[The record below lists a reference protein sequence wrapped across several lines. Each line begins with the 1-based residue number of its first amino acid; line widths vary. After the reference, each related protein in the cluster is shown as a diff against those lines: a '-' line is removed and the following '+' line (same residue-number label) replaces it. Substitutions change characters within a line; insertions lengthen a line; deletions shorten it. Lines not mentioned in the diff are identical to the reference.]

1 MFSCAARTGLLLLA
15 VVLLLAGSTR
25 PGHAVD
31 SAALRFGSVA
41 GPGWSVR
48 DVDVRLDWLE
58 DATASLVAQIR
69 RLQLPAPAGDL
80 RDVRLECPRLQFD
93 GNTLECPAG
102 RLLAQSGR
110 YGGQRVAVMF
120 RYRIPD
126 QELTVHLDGVRG
138 FGGRLHVDV
147 RQAAAGWQV
156 QLRGTGLDLAAISRE
171 AHDLGYPVPV
181 LSGDSRAGIRV
192 TVRGSGPE
200 LAAASLAVQLQD
212 ATFSNAAGSLAGE
225 HAGLDVQVAV
235 RPHGPGWQVHLL
247 ADEHTGALYF
257 EPLYLEAS
265 GQPIH
270 LDTTFDWLPRTR
282 VLQLRALTYR
292 HPGVLAMQVSGSLDW
307 REMLRP
313 VDLQVELQ
321 EGRMPGLYEIYLQ
334 PWLLQGVAGTLRTA
348 GSVHG
353 RLTLADGRPV
363 SAQLELGGV
372 EVEQQD
378 GLFGFRDLD
387 GTLRWSGR
395 ETRRSE
401 LGWQSGHLYRIDLGP
416 TRLALDSAGRQLRL
430 ARPAQIPVLDGSLEI
445 DSFELAQPAGRPLH
459 WAVDGTLTPVS
470 LQTLTGALDWPEFGG
485 KLSGV
490 IPQVSYDDGV
500 LRVGGVLQVRV
511 FGGDIT
517 LRDLTLEQP
526 FGEVPRL
533 QVSAQARQIDL
544 EQLTRAFSFGRI
556 EGKLAGRIDGLQME
570 NWQPVAFDAEFAT
583 PPGDRSRHRI
593 SQKAVDN
600 ISSIGGGGVGGAL
613 SRSLLRILKDFPYDR
628 LGIRCRLQNGICAMG
643 GVAPADGGYYL
654 VKGRFIPPRLDVIG
668 YSDRVDWSGLVGQL
682 KRVIEGQS
690 AGGH

>member
-1 MFSCAARTGLLLLA
+1 MISSAARTGLLLLA
-15 VVLLLAGSTR
+15 VVLLLAGSTL

-31 SAALRFGSVA
+31 AVVLRFAQVT

-48 DVDVRLDWLE
+48 DVHVQLDWLE
-58 DATASLVAQIR
+58 DATASLVAQVR
-69 RLQLPAPAGDL
+69 QLQLPAPVGDL
-80 RDVRLECPRLQFD
+80 LDVRLECPQLQFD
-93 GNTLECPAG
+93 GITIDCPAG

-110 YGGQRVAVMF
+110 YGRQRVAVTF
-120 RYRIPD
+120 RYRVTD
-126 QELTVHLDGVRG
+126 HELNVHLDGVH
-138 FGGRLHVDV
+138 FLGGNLRVDV
-147 RQAAAGWQV
+147 DQAAAGWQV
-156 QLRGTGLDLAAISRE
+156 QMRGTGLGLAAISR
-171 AHDLGYPVPV
+171 AVHDLGYAVPV
-181 LSGDSRAGIRV
+181 LSGDSRAGIHV
-192 TVRGSGPE
+192 TVRGNGPQ
-200 LAAASLAVQLQD
+200 LTAARLAVQLQD
-212 ATFSNAAGSLAGE
+212 ATFSNAAGSVAGD
-225 HAGLDVQVAV
+225 HAGLDVHVAAS
-235 RPHGPGWQVHLL
+235 PHGPGWQVHLL
-247 ADEHTGALYF
+247 ADARTGALYF

-282 VLQLRALTYR
+282 ILQLRELTYR

-307 REMLRP
+307 RETPRP
-313 VDLQVELQ
+313 RDLQLELQ
-321 EGRMPGLYEIYLQ
+321 EGRMPGLYKIYLQ
-334 PWLLQGVAGTLRTA
+334 PWLLQGVAGTLQTT

-353 RLTLADGRPV
+353 RLTLAGGQPV
-363 SAQLELGGV
+363 SAELELSGV
-372 EVEQQD
+372 GVEQQD
-378 GLFGFRDLD
+378 GLFGFRDID

-395 ETRRSE
+395 ETRRST

-416 TRLALDSAGRQLRL
+416 TRLALDSVGRQMRL
-430 ARPAQIPVLDGSLEI
+430 VRPAQIPVLDGGLEI
-445 DSFELAQPAGRPLH
+445 DAFDLAQSAGRPLH
-459 WAVDGTLTPVS
+459 WAVDGILTPVS
-470 LQTLTGALDWPEFGG
+470 LQALTGALDWPEFGG

-490 IPQVSYDDGV
+490 IPQVSYDNGV

-511 FGGDIT
+511 FGGEVT

-556 EGKLAGRIDGLQME
+556 EGKLAGRVDGLQME

-613 SRSLLRILKDFPYDR
+613 SRSLLRLLEDFPYDR

-643 GVAPADGGYYL
+643 GVAPVDGGYYL
-654 VKGRFIPPRLDVIG
+654 VKSRFIPPRLDVIG
-668 YSDRVDWSGLVGQL
+668 YADRVNWSGLVAQL
-682 KRVIEGQS
+682 KRVVEGQA